1 MTARTLRD
9 KAHAGFAKDI
19 YGLRDE
25 EDIRARIKQWLV
37 SVVGGEDHVRLK
49 NAVPGGFTDI
59 LIESHKIVIETK
71 ARDRA
76 GPEKPG
82 SKKGETQLEQLSR
95 YLKHMKGRE
104 GPFPNGT
111 PWLGVLTDGMNW
123 WLYQWNAERNAAE
136 PLGDPLS
143 LDRNSETR
151 RGQIAELYQH
161 YFSATRRK
169 AGKPP
174 PPDDI
179 ASRIAEPFMDRLRP
193 IYAEVEEQR
202 HLPTKLGV
210 WKDILKG
217 SGILPPKLHG
227 FKTILLFLQHCVLVS
242 TTRAIVAEIAKLQPE
257 PEQALAGGFTAW
269 IAETRHGHIWAKKLF
284 REVRRFDWRS
294 GHSDNLKQVYEGL
307 IPQEDR
313 HGFGEYYTPGWLAE
327 FLCGQI
333 LDEDWLDRAVRG
345 AMATLTDPKALRPPG
360 LGVLDPACG
369 SGVFLFHAARRIVAH
384 AAKQHRLSEKQCATI
399 AARLVH
405 GMDIHPVAVE
415 MATATLLS
423 ALPAVPEGGAAALSV
438 YQGDSM
444 LLRYRENELKGLGEG
459 GLAMSSPKG
468 NPFHIPQ
475 AALASENFRAII
487 EDAVGFATR
496 STHGGQEKKPAFSR
510 KSWARPFAAAE
521 RGEIETLAVNLR
533 EIYKKEG
540 NSIWEWYIHNL
551 AQPLRLHREKVD
563 RMIGNPPWVSTA
575 AARSEGEHQQAVE
588 KMAKDYG
595 LRMGGLGGSASE
607 SNFAAP
613 FLLRCR
619 DLYLAKQDAMCA
631 FVLPFSALRSS
642 GWQAFAD
649 PGKFRLWTETHDLSK
664 MRDGPFKGSATA
676 SLWIDRGGRRR
687 KRAAKIWK
695 NRSREKVS
703 LLDFW
708 SDVEQKIVI
717 RASATRPEGASC
729 YKDSFRKGAN
739 LNPTRFVVVE
749 IVEEYGDGSVQVKGR
764 VGSQDKQPWTGYE
777 PTDKRVERAAL
788 LPAVLPDNLQN
799 FRITAPAYYVLGP
812 FRRSN
817 SRLYEISAVDS
828 LTDEW
833 GAVGSRFQEV
843 WKPLDEDYR
852 KLRSRSLA
860 ELLDYSGNL
869 TMQLPLNEAR
879 SGRRVIYN
887 KSGQHLLATRLISPR
902 RGDFIAN
909 DALYYWT
916 ASSQNEAL
924 FLVGVLNAETLQQ
937 AYREA
942 RQTDRHYDKH
952 IWRKLPIP
960 KFDKN
965 NPLHAEVVKAARA
978 CEKKSQSLPPH
989 LNRKQLR
996 TTLNQSPQMQTLNQ
1010 AIQAI
1015 PDLKPYCNWREP

>member
-1 MTARTLRD
+1 MAARTLRD
-9 KAHAGFAKDI
+9 KAHAGFASTI
-19 YGLRDE
+19 RELRDE
-25 EDIRARIKQWLV
+25 EDIRARIKQWLAAV
-37 SVVGGEDHVRLK
+37 TGSEDHVRLK

-59 LIESHKIVIETK
+59 LIASHKIVIETK

-76 GPEKPG
+76 GPDKPG

-95 YLKHMKGRE
+95 YLNHMKERE
-104 GPFPNGT
+104 GPFSNGT

-123 WLYQWNAERNAAE
+123 WLYQWSAERSAAE
-136 PLGDPLS
+136 PLGEPLRF
-143 LDRNSETR
+143 DRNLATR

-161 YFSATRRK
+161 YFSAAKRK

-174 PPDDI
+174 PPDDL
-179 ASRIAEPFMDRLRP
+179 ASRIAEPFVGRLSA
-193 IYAEVEEQR
+193 IYAAVEGQR

-217 SGILPPKLHG
+217 SGILPPTLHG
-227 FKTILLFLQHCVLVS
+227 FQTIRLFLQHCVLVS
-242 TTRAIVAEIAKLQPE
+242 TTRAIVTEIAGTQPE

-269 IAETRHGHIWAKKLF
+269 IAETRNGHNWAKKLF

-294 GHSDNLKQVYEGL
+294 GHGDNLKLVYEGL

-327 FLCGQI
+327 FLCAQI

-345 AMATLTDPKALRPPG
+345 AMATLADPKALRPPG

-384 AAKQHRLSEKQCATI
+384 AAKQQRLSAKQCATV

-415 MATATLLS
+415 MAAATLLS

-459 GLAMSSPKG
+459 GLSMASPKG
-468 NPFHIPQ
+468 NAFHIPQ
-475 AALASENFRAII
+475 AALASENFRTII
-487 EDAVGFATR
+487 EDAVGFATQKTTG
-496 STHGGQEKKPAFSR
+496 SQAQKPAFAR

-521 RGEIETLAVNLR
+521 RSEIATLAVKLR
-533 EIYKKEG
+533 EIYEKEG

-563 RMIGNPPWVSTA
+563 RMVGNPPWVSTA
-575 AARSEGEHQQAVE
+575 AARSEGEHQRAVE
-588 KMAKDYG
+588 KIARDYG

-619 DLYLAKQDAMCA
+619 ELYLAEQDAMCA

-649 PGKFRLWTETHDLSK
+649 PGKFRIWTETHDLSK
-664 MRDGPFKGSATA
+664 MRDGPFKGSAAA
-676 SLWIDRGGRRR
+676 SLWIDGGGRRR

-703 LLDFW
+703 PLDSW
-708 SDVEQKIVI
+708 KEVEQKIVI
-717 RASATRPEGASC
+717 RASAKRPEGTSC
-729 YKDSFRKGAN
+729 YKDSFRNGAK
-739 LNPTRFVVVE
+739 LTPTRFVVVE

-764 VGSQDKQPWTGYE
+764 VGEQDKQPWTDYE

-799 FRITAPAYYVLGP
+799 FRITPPAYHVMGP
-812 FRRSN
+812 FHCSN
-817 SRLYEISAVDS
+817 SRLYQISEVDG

-833 GAVGSRFQEV
+833 AKIGPRFQKV
-843 WKPLDEDYR
+843 WKTRDEEYR
-852 KLRSRSLA
+852 QIRSRSLA
-860 ELLDYSGNL
+860 DLLDYSGNL
-869 TMQLPLNEAR
+869 TMQLPLDEAR

-887 KSGQHLLATRLISPR
+887 KSGQHLIATRLNSPH

-924 FLVGVLNAETLQQ
+924 FLVGILNAETLQQ

-952 IWRKLPIP
+952 IWRKIPIP
-960 KFDKN
+960 KFDKS
-965 NPLHAEVVKAARA
+965 NPLHAAVVKAARA
-978 CEKKSQSLPPH
+978 CEKQAQSLPPN
-989 LNRKQLR
+989 LTRKQLR
-996 TTLNQSPQMQTLNQ
+996 TALNQSPQMQTLNQ
-1010 AIQAI
+1010 AIRAI
-1015 PDLKPYCNWREP
+1015 PPLTPYCNWRAP

>member
-1 MTARTLRD
+1 MPARTLRD
-9 KAHAGFAKDI
+9 KAHATFAKDI
-19 YGLRDE
+19 RDLRDE

-37 SVVGGEDHVRLK
+37 AITGSEDHVRLK

-76 GPEKPG
+76 GPENPG

-95 YLKHMKGRE
+95 YLNHMKERE
-104 GPFPNGT
+104 SPFSNGT

-123 WLYQWNAERNAAE
+123 WLYQWSAEHNAAE
-136 PLGDPLS
+136 PLGEPLG
-143 LDRNSETR
+143 LDRNLEAR
-151 RGQIAELYQH
+151 RGQIADLYQH
-161 YFSATRRK
+161 YFSAAKRK

-179 ASRIAEPFMDRLRP
+179 ASRIAEPFMRRLEP
-193 IYAEVEEQR
+193 IYEEVEGKR

-217 SGILPPKLHG
+217 SGILPPKLQG
-227 FKTILLFLQHCVLVS
+227 FKTIRLFLQHCVLVS
-242 TTRAIVAEIAKLQPE
+242 TTRAIVAEIARTQPE
-257 PEQALAGGFTAW
+257 PQQALAGGFTAW
-269 IAETRHGHIWAKKLF
+269 IAETRHGHNWAKKLF

-294 GHSDNLKQVYEGL
+294 GHGDHLKQVYEGL

-327 FLCGQI
+327 FLCAQV
-333 LDEDWLDRAVRG
+333 LDEDWLGRAVRG
-345 AMATLTDPKALRPPG
+345 AKATLADPKAMRPPG

-384 AAKQHRLSEKQCATI
+384 AAKQHRLSAQQCATV

-415 MATATLLS
+415 MAAATLLS
-423 ALPAVPEGGAAALSV
+423 ALPAVPAGGAAALSV

-444 LLRYRENELKGLGEG
+444 LLRYRENELKGLGQG
-459 GLAMSSPKG
+459 GLDMASPKG
-468 NPFHIPQ
+468 NAFHIPQ

-487 EDAVGFATR
+487 EDAVGFATQN
-496 STHGGQEKKPAFSR
+496 TVGGQAQKPAFAR
-510 KSWARPFAAAE
+510 KGWARPFAAAE
-521 RGEIETLAVNLR
+521 RGEIATLAVKLR
-533 EIYKKEG
+533 EIHEKEG

-563 RMIGNPPWVSTA
+563 RMVGNPPWVSTA

-588 KMAKDYG
+588 KIARNYG

-607 SNFAAP
+607 SNIAAP

-619 DLYLAKQDAMCA
+619 DLYLAEQDAKCA

-642 GWQAFAD
+642 GWKAFAD
-649 PGKFRLWTETHDLSK
+649 PKKFPIWTETHDLSK
-664 MRDGPFKGSATA
+664 VKDGPFKGSAAA

-695 NRSREKVS
+695 NRSKEKVS
-703 LLDFW
+703 PLDFW
-708 SDVEQKIVI
+708 KDVEQKIVI
-717 RASATRPEGASC
+717 RASAKRPEGASC
-729 YKDSFRKGAN
+729 YKDSFRLGAN

-764 VGSQDKQPWTGYE
+764 VGSRDQWADYD
-777 PTDKRVERAAL
+777 PTDERVERAAL

-799 FRITAPAYYVLGP
+799 FRITAPAYHVMGP
-812 FRRSN
+812 FHCSN
-817 SRLYEISAVDS
+817 SRLYKISEVDG
-828 LTDEW
+828 LTEEW
-833 GAVGSRFQEV
+833 GEIGPLFQEV
-843 WKPLDEDYR
+843 WKARDEEYR
-852 KLRSRSLA
+852 ELRSRSLA

-869 TMQLPLNEAR
+869 TMQLPLDEAR

-887 KSGQHLLATRLISPR
+887 KSGQHLTAARLNSPH

-909 DALYYWT
+909 NMLYYWT

-924 FLVGVLNAETLQQ
+924 FLVGILNAESLQQ
-937 AYREA
+937 AYRES
-942 RQTDRHYDKH
+942 RQSSWDYHKH
-952 IWRKLPIP
+952 FWRKIPIP

-978 CEKKSQSLPPH
+978 CEKMVQSLPPN
-989 LNRKQLR
+989 LTRKQLR

-1010 AIQAI
+1010 SIHSI
-1015 PDLKPYCNWREP
+1015 PTLTPYCNWREP

>member
-1 MTARTLRD
+1 MAARTLRD
-9 KAHAGFAKDI
+9 KAHAGFASAI
-19 YGLRDE
+19 LELRDE
-25 EDIRARIKQWLV
+25 EDIRARTKQWLV
-37 SVVGGEDHVRLK
+37 AITGSEDHVRLK

-71 ARDRA
+71 ARGRA
-76 GPEKPG
+76 GPDNPG

-95 YLKHMKGRE
+95 YLKHMKERE
-104 GPFPNGT
+104 GPFSNGT

-123 WLYQWNAERNAAE
+123 WLYQWSAERSAATPLGE
-136 PLGDPLS
+136 PLRLDRS
-143 LDRNSETR
+143 LDAR

-161 YFSATRRK
+161 YFSAAKRK

-174 PPDDI
+174 PPDDL
-179 ASRIAEPFMDRLRP
+179 ASRIAEPFMRRLQP
-193 IYAEVEEQR
+193 LYAEVEGQR
-202 HLPTKLGV
+202 HLPTKLGL

-217 SGILPPKLHG
+217 SGILPPKLQG
-227 FKTILLFLQHCVLVS
+227 FQTIRLFLQHCVLVS
-242 TTRAIVAEIAKLQPE
+242 TTRAIVAEIAETQPE
-257 PEQALAGGFTAW
+257 PQQALAGGFTAW
-269 IAETRHGHIWAKKLF
+269 IAETRNGYNWAKDLF
-284 REVRRFDWRS
+284 REVQRFDWRS
-294 GHSDNLKQVYEGL
+294 GHGGNLKQAYEGL

-327 FLCGQI
+327 FLCAQI

-345 AMATLTDPKALRPPG
+345 AMDTLTNPKALRPPG

-384 AAKQHRLSEKQCATI
+384 AAKEQRLSAKKCSTV

-415 MATATLLS
+415 MAAATLLA
-423 ALPAVPEGGAAALSV
+423 ALPAVPAGGAAALSV

-444 LLRYRENELKGLGEG
+444 LLRYRENELKGLGQG
-459 GLAMSSPKG
+459 GLSMASPKG
-468 NPFHIPQ
+468 NAFHIPQ

-487 EDAVGFATR
+487 EDAVGFATQNAPEAQ
-496 STHGGQEKKPAFSR
+496 TQKPAFGR
-510 KSWARPFAAAE
+510 KGWARPFAAAE
-521 RGEIETLAVNLR
+521 RSEIATLAVKLR
-533 EIYKKEG
+533 EIYQKEG

-588 KMAKDYG
+588 KLANDYG

-607 SNFAAP
+607 SNIAAP

-619 DLYLAKQDAMCA
+619 DLYLAEQDAMCA

-642 GWQAFAD
+642 GWKAFAD
-649 PGKFRLWTETHDLSK
+649 PGKFRIWTETHDLSK
-664 MRDGPFKGSATA
+664 VQDGPFKGSAAA

-687 KRAAKIWK
+687 KRAAKIWR

-703 LLDFW
+703 ALDLW

-717 RASATRPEGASC
+717 RASASRPEGASC
-729 YKDSFRKGAN
+729 YKDSFRLGAN

-749 IVEEYGDGSVQVKGR
+749 IVEEYGDGSVRVKGR
-764 VGSQDKQPWTGYE
+764 VGSRDQWADYE
-777 PTDKRVERAAL
+777 PTDERVERAAL

-799 FRITAPAYYVLGP
+799 FRITAPAYYVMGP
-812 FRRSN
+812 FHCSN
-817 SRLYEISAVDS
+817 SRLSQISEVDS
-828 LTDEW
+828 LTDDW
-833 GAVGSRFQEV
+833 GEIGPRFEKV
-843 WKPLDEDYR
+843 WKTRDEEYR
-852 KLRSRSLA
+852 EIRSRSLA

-869 TMQLPLNEAR
+869 TMQLPLDAAR

-887 KSGQHLLATRLISPR
+887 KSGQHLTATRLNSSH

-909 DALYYWT
+909 NMLYYWT

-937 AYREA
+937 AYRES
-942 RQTDRHYDKH
+942 RQSSWDYHKH
-952 IWRKLPIP
+952 FWRKIPIP

-965 NPLHAEVVKAARA
+965 NPRHAEVVKAARA
-978 CEKKSQSLPPH
+978 CEKKSQSLPQN
-989 LNRKQLR
+989 LTRKQLR

-1010 AIQAI
+1010 SIQAI
-1015 PDLKPYCNWREP
+1015 PTLKPYCNWREI